1 VPAYGPQNDV
11 TLKMPAFEW
20 VHVQLHQ
27 QKGMISLSP
36 PTICNS
42 AAKTG
47 SLRAASRIDAARAA
61 SSLMNWLS
69 VPNCAVLAQ
78 PSTAL
83 ERFAIS
89 AIRFWYSRKLLNLL
103 FLKHKALV

>member
-42 AAKTG
+42 AVKDTLKTWG
-47 SLRAASRIDAARAA
+47 L
-61 SSLMNWLS
+61 LELVNS
-69 VPNCAVLAQ
+69 VVGLIIVLI
-78 PSTAL
+78 
-83 ERFAIS
+83 IS
-89 AIRFWYSRKLLNLL
+89 VVA
-103 FLKHKALV
+103 